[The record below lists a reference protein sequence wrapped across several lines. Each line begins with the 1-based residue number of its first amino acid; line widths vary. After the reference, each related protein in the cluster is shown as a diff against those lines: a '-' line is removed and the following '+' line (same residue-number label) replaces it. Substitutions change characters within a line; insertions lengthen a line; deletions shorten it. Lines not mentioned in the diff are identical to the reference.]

1 MNLSCIAAIGGMAVG
16 AWRSDASLVVD
27 RCCRYPDFDRL
38 PPTPTRQA
46 RYPLTVTTF
55 QRPAPDLQ
63 KIAEAWR
70 VWTEGSEG
78 SDDGEDVLPG
88 RSMADLKI
96 GGTDK
101 VLETLAAE
109 SEAISPV
116 FDIWMAW
123 EKGKSTPEVALA
135 GLEDNGFAAIVEALH
150 DSE

>member
-1 MNLSCIAAIGGMAVG
+1 VNLSCIAAIGGVAVG
-16 AWRSDASLVVD
+16 AWRSDASLVVE
-27 RCCRYPDFDRL
+27 RCCRYSDFDRL

-70 VWTEGSEG
+70 VWTEGS
-78 SDDGEDVLPG
+78 DDGEEVLPG